1 MKLSDYRKYFDG
13 IIEQN
18 QIKDLSKYEIR
29 YSERVDFRTVLEFN
43 FQTNEWELPL
53 CKNNAIISPLDVRFE
68 LLEMIKKHEEIGPLL
83 SFLIKD
89 HTYMVSF
96 QIPIIQIERLE
107 G

>member
-68 LLEMIKKHEEIGPLL
+68 LLEFEKKPYRCDL
-83 SFLIKD
+83 
-89 HTYMVSF
+89 
-96 QIPIIQIERLE
+96 
-107 G
+107 